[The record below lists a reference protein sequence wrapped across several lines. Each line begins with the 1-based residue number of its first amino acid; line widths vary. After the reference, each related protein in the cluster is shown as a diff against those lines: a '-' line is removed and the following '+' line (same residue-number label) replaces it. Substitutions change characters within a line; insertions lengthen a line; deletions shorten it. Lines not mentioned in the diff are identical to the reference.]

1 MPRYIFD
8 VWTEVHG
15 TIEVEASG
23 HDEAWDKMCDQMYAV
38 ELTDEHSDRQAELIH
53 VEEE

>member
-23 HDEAWDKMCDQMYAV
+23 HDEAWYKMADQMCDV
-38 ELTDEHSDRQAELIH
+38 ELTDEHGDRKAVLVH